1 MSLKPLDNLVK
12 NGLLKAEQP
21 NKIEFD
27 GLVKSGI
34 NRLSDVID
42 KNLNLDSRFDLAY
55 NASHSLALAA
65 LRWHGY
71 RSNKRV
77 TVFLSVAHTLLLE
90 AGDVSIL
97 RKCHEIRNTA
107 EYEGILYITDELV
120 DELIRIVKIL
130 AKKVKTLPKIKDN
143 SSNKKPP
150 SRKKT

>member
-21 NKIEFD
+21 NKKEFD

-34 NRLSDVID
+34 NRLSDVVEKD
-42 KNLNLDSRFDLAY
+42 LNLDSRFDLAY
-55 NASHSLALAA
+55 NGSHSLALAA

-71 RSNKRV
+71 RSNKRY
-77 TVFLSVAHTLLLE
+77 TVFLSVAHTLQME
-90 AGDVSIL
+90 SNCVSIL
-97 RKCHEIRNTA
+97 SKCHEIRNTA

-130 AKKVKTLPKIKDN
+130 AKKVKALPKIKND
-143 SSNKKPP
+143 SSNRKSQTK
-150 SRKKT
+150 KKT